1 MLHHVTVESVVCK
14 QTFGRLTVCQ
24 EQYMCTRE
32 RKDWNSSPHQTI
44 NCMWHYKY
52 ESMSGKELP
61 KPAAQIKLQRVY
73 DTIVTNVRECQQRF
87 IDNNILNE
95 NTQGMW

>member
-1 MLHHVTVESVVCK
+1 
-14 QTFGRLTVCQ
+14 
-24 EQYMCTRE
+24 
-32 RKDWNSSPHQTI
+32 
-44 NCMWHYKY
+44 
-52 ESMSGKELP
+52 MSGKELP

-95 NTQGMW
+95 NTQYTGYVILQLNYESMSEKELPLTSL